1 MRALTGTDPDRLPE
15 EKARGITIDLG
26 FAHAELGGGIVASF
40 VDVPGHERFVR
51 NMLAGAHGIDGVLLV
66 VAADESVMPQ
76 TREHFHI
83 CRLLGV
89 PRGLVALTKCDVA
102 DRESQA
108 LAALETAELVAG
120 SFLAGAPVV
129 RFSARTG
136 EGLPELRAALLA
148 LAQATPARPA
158 QGLLRLPIDRVFT
171 IKGFGA
177 VVTGTLVAGTLT
189 VGEEVE
195 AMPSGRRAR
204 VRGLQVHGTLVERA
218 VAGTRTAVNLAG
230 VETEELARGF
240 VLVRP
245 GSLHATSML
254 DVELELLHDAKPL
267 PDGARVRV
275 HAASAEVLA
284 RVRLLQKAP
293 LAPGSRA
300 LAQLRLEAKLV
311 AGRRDRLVIRSY
323 SPATTIGGAFVVDP
337 LPPRRRVSEQR
348 AVERLR
354 DASGL
359 AEAAQALVEEA
370 GTGGI
375 ETPLMAARLTLE
387 AAELGRVLAACSPIV
402 SLGPEPCVLLA
413 RTALDRLQAATL
425 EALETYHRENPLR
438 PAMPREELRRRVF
451 GRARASVFE
460 RVADELAAAGRV
472 RLLPDAVCLF
482 GHEVRLN
489 PGEAEARRVLMA
501 AAAAAGLAGIEL
513 PAVAEQS
520 RTDAALLERVA
531 RVLADEK
538 LLARVGDGLL
548 VDRAELESLKQR
560 VRERW
565 ASGTR
570 IEVGDFKELVGLS
583 RKHAIPLLE
592 YLDRER
598 VTRRIGAFRVV
609 I

>member
-1 MRALTGTDPDRLPE
+1 LP
-15 EKARGITIDLG
+15 
-26 FAHAELGGGIVASF
+26 V
-40 VDVPGHERFVR
+40 
-51 NMLAGAHGIDGVLLV
+51 
-66 VAADESVMPQ
+66 
-76 TREHFHI
+76 
-83 CRLLGV
+83 
-89 PRGLVALTKCDVA
+89 
-102 DRESQA
+102 
-108 LAALETAELVAG
+108 
-120 SFLAGAPVV
+120 
-129 RFSARTG
+129 
-136 EGLPELRAALLA
+136 
-148 LAQATPARPA
+148 
-158 QGLLRLPIDRVFT
+158 DRVFT

-204 VRGLQVHGTLVERA
+204 VRGLQVHGELVERS

-230 VETEELARGF
+230 VETEDLARGL

-245 GSLHATSML
+245 GSFHATSML
-254 DVELELLHDAKPL
+254 DVELDLLPDAKPL
-267 PDGARVRV
+267 LDGARVRV
-275 HAASAEVLA
+275 HVASAEVLA
-284 RVRLLQKAP
+284 RVRLLRKGP

-337 LPPRRRVSEQR
+337 LPPRRRVSDQR

-354 DASGL
+354 DAAGL

-370 GTGGI
+370 GTTGI
-375 ETPLMAARLTLE
+375 EAPLLAARLTLE
-387 AAELGRVLAACSPIV
+387 AAELGQVLAACPGVV
-402 SLGPEPCVLLA
+402 SLAPEPPVLLA

-438 PAMPREELRRRVF
+438 PAMPREELRSRVF
-451 GRARASVFE
+451 GRARATVFE

-472 RLLPDAVCLF
+472 RLLPDAVGLC

-489 PGEAEARRVLMA
+489 PGEEEARRVLLA

-520 RTDAALLERVA
+520 RSDAALLERVA
-531 RVLADEK
+531 RMLAGEK

-548 VDRAELESLKQR
+548 VNRAELESLKQR

-565 ASGTR
+565 PSGTR
-570 IEVGDFKELVGLS
+570 IEVGEFKQLVGLT

-598 VTRRIGAFRVV
+598 VTRRVGAFRVV